1 MSGTVWNQYSALQR
15 WRGGYFAHA
24 LSVLLALSS
33 AVQRWTMGPRFS
45 DAVHVRV
52 VNCWRKHQQTSTGS
66 PACQRTLGPGR
77 FDQRIRPSQDFLKM
91 RSLGENK
98 GVISVK

>member
-33 AVQRWTMGPRFS
+33 TGQWDPVLLMLDVFKSKVKEELELNAAHISESETQLLEDYIGKGKSTELLWGMAF
-45 DAVHVRV
+45 ARV
-52 VNCWRKHQQTSTGS
+52 
-66 PACQRTLGPGR
+66 
-77 FDQRIRPSQDFLKM
+77 
-91 RSLGENK
+91 E
-98 GVISVK
+98 

>member
-33 AVQRWTMGPRFS
+33 AVQRWTMGPRSS
-45 DAVHVRV
+45 DVAPWIFKISCHFYPVRI
-52 VNCWRKHQQTSTGS
+52 WPFGGLSGG
-66 PACQRTLGPGR
+66 L
-77 FDQRIRPSQDFLKM
+77 
-91 RSLGENK
+91 
-98 GVISVK
+98 